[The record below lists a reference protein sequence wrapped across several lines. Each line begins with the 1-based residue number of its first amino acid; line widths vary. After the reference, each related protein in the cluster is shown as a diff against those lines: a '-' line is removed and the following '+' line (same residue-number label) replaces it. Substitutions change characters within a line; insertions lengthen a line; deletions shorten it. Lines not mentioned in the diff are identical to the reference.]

1 MREAIAMILA
11 GGQGT
16 RLSVLSEKRA
26 KPAVP
31 FGGKYRIIDF
41 ALSNCVNSGIYTV
54 GVLTQYR
61 PFSLID
67 HIGIGKYWDL
77 DRATGGVKILQPY
90 EGREGFDWYK
100 GTADAIYQNLDFI
113 HRYHPKYVLILSGDH
128 IYKMN
133 YGELINFHREKK
145 AEVTISSIEVDWNE
159 ASRFGIITQD
169 EEGRIIRFQEKPKAP
184 ESNLASMGIYVFNT
198 DFLDDIVTSDA
209 HNPDSSHDFGKD
221 IIPSIIN
228 SSRVYTYIFRGYWR
242 DVGTIQS
249 YWEANMDLLQELPPL
264 NLYDSESVIYTR
276 SEEEPPVKFSL
287 DSYVKKSLL
296 SNGCIIEGK
305 VINSVLSPGVYVEE
319 GAVVKDSIVM
329 SFTYIGKGVIL
340 DRVVVDKHVRIGDGT
355 VLGYGDDN
363 TPNKLEPDKLN
374 TGITVV
380 GKGAKIPEGFK
391 IGRNVRID
399 PDTGLEDFPST
410 YIVPSGEVILKKING

>member
-1 MREAIAMILA
+1 MRDVVAMILA

-41 ALSNCVNSGIYTV
+41 TLSNCVNSGIYTV

-77 DRATGGVKILQPY
+77 DRLTGGVKILQPY

-113 HRYHPKYVLILSGDH
+113 DRYYPEYVIILSGDH
-128 IYKMN
+128 IYKMDYN
-133 YGELINFHREKK
+133 TIITFHKENK
-145 AEVTISSIEVDWNE
+145 ADVTISTIEVPWEE
-159 ASRFGIITQD
+159 ANRFGIITID
-169 EEGRIIRFQEKPKAP
+169 ERGKILRFQEKPPKP
-184 ESNLASMGIYVFNT
+184 ESNLASMGIYVFT
-198 DFLDDIVTSDA
+198 FEFLKDVVTKDA
-209 HNPDSSHDFGKD
+209 HNPSSSHDFGKD
-221 IIPSIIN
+221 IIPAIIGT
-228 SSRVYTYIFRGYWR
+228 SSVYAYKFNGYWR

-249 YWEANMDLLQELPPL
+249 YWEANMDLLKDLPPL
-264 NLYDSESVIYTR
+264 DLYDPQSIIYTR

-287 DSYVKKSLL
+287 KSKVKRSLL
-296 SNGCIIEGK
+296 SNGCIVEGE

-329 SFTYIGKGVIL
+329 SFTRIKKKAYLDRVIL
-340 DRVVVDKHVRIGDGT
+340 DKYVVVGEET
-355 VLGYGDDN
+355 YMGYGDDN

-374 TGITVV
+374 TGITIA
-380 GKGAKIPEGFK
+380 GKGAKIPKGLK
-391 IGRNVRID
+391 IGKNVRID
-399 PDTGLEDFPST
+399 PDVTEGDFPSDAF
-410 YIVPSGEVILKKING
+410 IKSGETILKK

>member
-1 MREAIAMILA
+1 MRDVVAMILA

-41 ALSNCVNSGIYTV
+41 ALSNCVNSGIYTI

-77 DRATGGVKILQPY
+77 DRLTGGVKILQPY

-113 HRYHPKYVLILSGDH
+113 ERYYPKYVLILSGDH
-128 IYKMN
+128 IYKMHYN
-133 YGELINFHREKK
+133 ELIKFHIDRK
-145 AEVTISSIEVDWNE
+145 ADVTISAIEVPWEE
-159 ASRFGIITQD
+159 ASRFGIITKD
-169 EEGRIIRFQEKPKAP
+169 DSGRIIRFQEKPKEP
-184 ESNLASMGIYVFNT
+184 ESNIASMGIYVFSYE
-198 DFLDDIVTSDA
+198 FLKRIVREDA
-209 HNPDSSHDFGKD
+209 QNPSSSHDFGKD
-221 IIPSIIN
+221 IIPSLIDTA
-228 SSRVYTYIFRGYWR
+228 SVYSYIFKGYWR

-249 YWEANMDLLQELPPL
+249 YWEANMDLLRDIPPL
-264 NLYDSESVIYTR
+264 NLYDAQSIIYTR

-287 DSYVKKSLL
+287 SSNVKRSLL
-296 SNGCIIEGK
+296 SNGCIVEGE

-329 SFTYIGKGVIL
+329 SFTRIKRGAVLDRVIL
-340 DRVVVDKHVRIGDGT
+340 DKYVVVGEGT
-355 VLGYGDDN
+355 YIGYGDDN
-363 TPNKLEPDKLN
+363 TPNRLEPEKLN

-380 GKGAKIPEGFK
+380 GKNAKIPKGLK

-399 PDTGLEDFPST
+399 PDIEEKDFPGDPF
-410 YIVPSGEVILKKING
+410 IKSGETILKK

>member
-1 MREAIAMILA
+1 MRDVVAMILA

-41 ALSNCVNSGIYTV
+41 ALSNCVNSGIYII

-90 EGREGFDWYK
+90 EAREGFDWYK

-113 HRYHPKYVLILSGDH
+113 ERYRPKYVLILSGDH
-128 IYKMN
+128 VYKMDYN
-133 YGELINFHREKK
+133 KIIEFHINKN
-145 AEVTISSIEVDWNE
+145 ADVTISAIEVDWSE
-159 ASRFGIITQD
+159 ASRFGIIVRN
-169 EEGRIIRFQEKPKAP
+169 ENGRVIEFQEKPKNP
-184 ESNLASMGIYVFNT
+184 KSNLASMGIYVFNFE
-198 DFLDDIVTSDA
+198 FLKDKTTEDA
-209 HNPDSSHDFGKD
+209 KNPSSSHDFGKD

-228 SSRVYTYIFRGYWR
+228 NSNVYSYIFNGYWR

-249 YWEANMDLLQELPPL
+249 YWEANMDLLLDLPPL
-264 NLYDSESVIYTR
+264 NLYDPHSVIYTR
-276 SEEEPPVKFSL
+276 SEEEPPVKFAV
-287 DSYVKKSLL
+287 DSTVRRSLL
-296 SNGCIIEGK
+296 SNGCIVEGE
-305 VINSVLSPGVYVEE
+305 VVNSVLSPGVYIEK
-319 GAVVKDSIVM
+319 GAYVKDSIVM
-329 SFTYIGKGVIL
+329 SFSRVRKNAVLDRVIL
-340 DRVVVDKHVRIGDGT
+340 DKYVDVGEGT
-355 VLGYGDDN
+355 ILGYGDDN
-363 TPNKLEPDKLN
+363 TPNDMEPDKLN

-380 GKGAKIPEGFK
+380 GKNAKIPYGIK
-391 IGRNVRID
+391 VGRNVRID
-399 PDTGLEDFPST
+399 PDVTYEDFPEEKT
-410 YIVPSGEVILKKING
+410 IKSGKTILKK

>member
-1 MREAIAMILA
+1 MRNVVAMILA

-77 DRATGGVKILQPY
+77 DRLTGGVKILQPY

-113 HRYHPKYVLILSGDH
+113 ERYSPDYVLILSGDH
-128 IYKMN
+128 IYKMDYN
-133 YGELINFHREKK
+133 EIIDFHIQHN
-145 AEVTISSIEVDWNE
+145 ADVTISAIEVPWEE
-159 ASRFGIITQD
+159 ASRFGIITRD
-169 EEGRIIRFQEKPKAP
+169 NEGRVIKFHEKPKKP
-184 ESNLASMGIYVFNT
+184 ESNLASMGIYVFNFSYLKEIT
-198 DFLDDIVTSDA
+198 TEDA
-209 HNPDSSHDFGKD
+209 SNPSSSHDFGKD
-221 IIPSIIN
+221 IIPSIIDE
-228 SSRVYTYIFRGYWR
+228 SRVYSYIFRGYWR

-249 YWEANMDLLQELPPL
+249 YWETNMDLLQDLPPL
-264 NLYDSESVIYTR
+264 NLYDPNSVIYTR

-287 DSYVKKSLL
+287 NSKVKRSLL
-296 SNGCIIEGK
+296 SNGCIIEGE
-305 VINSVLSPGVYVEE
+305 VINSVLSPGVYIEE
-319 GAVVKDSIVM
+319 GAIVKDSIVM
-329 SFTYIGKGVIL
+329 SFTRVCKGAVLDRVIL
-340 DRVVVDKHVRIGDGT
+340 DKYIYVGEGAY
-355 VLGYGDDN
+355 LGYGNDS
-363 TPNKLEPDKLN
+363 TPNRREPDKLN

-380 GKGAKIPEGFK
+380 GKGAKIPNGIK

-399 PDTGLEDFPST
+399 PDVKIEDFPT
-410 YIVPSGEVILKKING
+410 VEFIESGETISKNN

>member
-1 MREAIAMILA
+1 MRNVVAMILA

-77 DRATGGVKILQPY
+77 DRLTGGVKILQPY
-90 EGREGFDWYK
+90 EGREGFDWYR

-113 HRYHPKYVLILSGDH
+113 ERYSPDYVLILSGDH
-128 IYKMN
+128 IYKMDYN
-133 YGELINFHREKK
+133 EIINFHIQHN
-145 AEVTISSIEVDWNE
+145 ADVTISAIEVPWEE
-159 ASRFGIITQD
+159 ASRFGIITRD
-169 EEGRIIRFQEKPKAP
+169 EEGKVIRFREKPKDP
-184 ESNLASMGIYVFNT
+184 ESNLASMGIYVFNFS
-198 DFLDDIVTSDA
+198 FLREVTTSDA
-209 HNPDSSHDFGKD
+209 FNPSSSHDFGKD
-221 IIPSIIN
+221 IIPAIIET
-228 SSRVYTYIFRGYWR
+228 SRVYSYIFRGYWR
-242 DVGTIQS
+242 DVGTVQS
-249 YWEANMDLLQELPPL
+249 YWEANMDLLKDLPPL
-264 NLYDSESVIYTR
+264 NLYDPNSVIYTR

-287 DSYVKKSLL
+287 NSKVKRSLL
-296 SNGCIIEGK
+296 SNGCIIEGE
-305 VINSVLSPGVYVEE
+305 VVNSVLSPGVYIEK
-319 GAVVKDSIVM
+319 GAIIKDSIVM
-329 SFTYIGKGVIL
+329 SFTRIRKGAVLDRAIL
-340 DRVVVDKHVRIGDGT
+340 DKYIDVGEDVYI
-355 VLGYGDDN
+355 GYGDDN
-363 TPNKLEPDKLN
+363 TPNKKEPDKLN

-380 GKGAKIPEGFK
+380 GKGAKIPKGLK

-399 PDTGLEDFPST
+399 PDVKEEDFPAT
-410 YIVPSGEVILKKING
+410 KFVESGETISKK